1 MSTLKDKLN
10 RPLLDLRLSLIDIC
24 NFRCTYCMPAE
35 YDYKF
40 LKDRERMSHEEI
52 LRLVNIFVELGAERV
67 RLTGG
72 EPLLRPDLPAIVQEI
87 SDSVKLRDL
96 ALTTNAQLLEKHAR
110 ELKNAGLKRVTV
122 SLDALD
128 PQVFLKMS
136 GGRGSLNSVIKGI
149 DKALEVG
156 LTPMKLNCV
165 LEKGVNDSEILPLAR
180 FAHER
185 QIVVRFIEF
194 MDVGNKNQWLLD
206 RVVPSADVLK
216 ELQKE
221 FDLEVQDSAFF
232 GEVAHHYNFKD
243 NQGGVGLISSVTQPF
258 CSSCTRG
265 RLSAAGH
272 FYTCLF
278 ASEGVDLLTPMRDGA
293 TDKDISGIITHT
305 WNHRTDRYSEERSE
319 DSAGKRKKVEMFHIG
334 G

>member
-52 LRLVNIFVELGAERV
+52 LRLANIFVELGAERV

-87 SDSVKLRDL
+87 TDSVKLRDL

-136 GGRGSLNSVIKGI
+136 GGRGSLNSVIQGI
-149 DKALEVG
+149 DKALDVG

-165 LEKGVNDSEILPLAR
+165 LE
-180 FAHER
+180 
-185 QIVVRFIEF
+185 
-194 MDVGNKNQWLLD
+194 
-206 RVVPSADVLK
+206 
-216 ELQKE
+216 
-221 FDLEVQDSAFF
+221 
-232 GEVAHHYNFKD
+232 
-243 NQGGVGLISSVTQPF
+243 
-258 CSSCTRG
+258 
-265 RLSAAGH
+265 
-272 FYTCLF
+272 
-278 ASEGVDLLTPMRDGA
+278 
-293 TDKDISGIITHT
+293 
-305 WNHRTDRYSEERSE
+305 
-319 DSAGKRKKVEMFHIG
+319 
-334 G
+334 

>member
-1 MSTLKDKLN
+1 MTKLTDKLN

-40 LKDRERMSHEEI
+40 LKDRDRMTHEEI
-52 LRLVNIFVELGAERV
+52 IRLVKIFTKLGAERV

-72 EPLLRPDLPAIVQEI
+72 EPLLRPDLPAIVKEI
-87 SDSVKLRDL
+87 TDGISLKDL

-110 ELKNAGLKRVTV
+110 DLKDAGLRRVTV

-128 PQVFLKMS
+128 PQIFLEMS
-136 GGRGSLNSVIKGI
+136 GRRGSLNSVVKGI

-156 LTPMKLNCV
+156 LTPLKLNCV
-165 LEKGVNDSEILPLAR
+165 LEKGVNDSQILPLAR
-180 FAHER
+180 FAYER
-185 QIVVRFIEF
+185 GIVVRFIEF

-206 RVVPSADVLK
+206 RVVSSKDVIKVLQEEF
-216 ELQKE
+216 ELEAQG
-221 FDLEVQDSAFF
+221 SAFY
-232 GEVAHHYNFKD
+232 GEVASHYNFKD
-243 NQGGVGLISSVTQPF
+243 KAGGIGLISSVTQPF

-278 ASEGVDLLTPMRDGA
+278 AEEGVDLLTPLRDGA
-293 TDKDISGIITHT
+293 SDEAVAKLITEI
-305 WNHRTDRYSEERSE
+305 WNGRTDRYSEERAVGS
-319 DSAGKRKKVEMFHIG
+319 DKKRRKVEMFHIG

>member
-72 EPLLRPDLPAIVQEI
+72 EPLLRPDLPAIVKEI
-87 SDSVKLRDL
+87 TDSVKLRDL
-96 ALTTNAQLLEKHAR
+96 ALTTNAQLLEKHAS

-278 ASEGVDLLTPMRDGA
+278 AGEGVDLLTPMRDGA
-293 TDKDISGIITHT
+293 TDEDISGLITHT

>member
-1 MSTLKDKLN
+1 MSKLADKLN

-40 LKDRERMSHEEI
+40 LKDRDRMTHEEI
-52 LRLVNIFVELGAERV
+52 IRLINIFTELGAERI

-87 SDSVKLRDL
+87 CDEVKLKDL
-96 ALTTNAQLLEKHAR
+96 ALTTNAQLLEKHAQ
-110 ELKNAGLKRVTV
+110 ELKDAGLKRVTV

-128 PQVFLKMS
+128 PQIFLKMS
-136 GGRGSLNSVIKGI
+136 GRRGSLNSVIKGI

-156 LTPMKLNCV
+156 LTPLKLNCV
-165 LEKGVNDSEILPLAR
+165 LEKGVNDSQILPLAR
-180 FAHER
+180 FAYER
-185 QIVVRFIEF
+185 GIIVRFIEF

-206 RVVPSADVLK
+206 RVIPSKQVI
-216 ELQKE
+216 EILQEE
-221 FDLEVQDSAFF
+221 FDLKPLESAFY
-232 GEVAHHYNFKD
+232 GEVANHYNFKGSS
-243 NQGGVGLISSVTQPF
+243 GGVGLISSVTQPF

-278 ASEGVDLLTPMRDGA
+278 AEEGVDLLTPMREGA
-293 TDKDISGIITHT
+293 DDAAIRKLIVDI
-305 WNHRTDRYSEERSE
+305 WNGRTDRYSEERA
-319 DSAGKRKKVEMFHIG
+319 AGSGKKRKKVEMFHIG